1 MSLNANI
8 NRCKSRWARVTDE
21 DAVQLIRLGARDYE
35 MCYSLDC
42 LQPDLLPRIVARDNN
57 V

>member
-1 MSLNANI
+1 MCLNANN
-8 NRCKSRWARVTDE
+8 NRCKSCWARVADE
-21 DAVQLIRLGARDYE
+21 GAVQLIRLGARDYE

-42 LQPDLLPRIVARDNN
+42 LQPDLLPRIVARDDN